1 MKRLICRG
9 FSLIEIL
16 VVLFIMGITFTFAL
30 ISFGDFGQKRQTI
43 VAAEQL
49 SQYIQLVQ
57 QYAILETSTLR
68 IQITPDGY
76 QVQHFQPPDTW
87 TSIPSSP
94 LFRHQYFPKGMVI
107 NGTMRPFVIGVD
119 ASGDMTPFRLTMG
132 STTEPTIVTL
142 IGKRNGTVTL
152 QRAKSP

>member
-30 ISFGDFGQKRQTI
+30 ISFGDFGQKRQII

-68 IQITPDGY
+68 I
-76 QVQHFQPPDTW
+76 QPPDTW